1 MSRTKQRKK
10 SSKSK
15 AKVTGCRTVTVW
27 RRVKGKVTKSKGKN
41 KKSCLKKSKKSKK

>member
-15 AKVTGCRTVTVW
+15 AKVTGCKTVTVW
-27 RRVKGKVTKSKGKN
+27 RRVKGRVSKTKGKN
-41 KKSCLKKSKKSKK
+41 KKSCVKKSRKK